1 MTDVNGRVIKSFQPT
16 ALRQVISSENAW
28 RLTRMMERIVEKG
41 GTGVRAAL
49 RGYKVAGKTGTAQK
63 ADPGG
68 GGYSADKYIA
78 SFVGFVPAENPEIV
92 VVVVIDEPR
101 KHHYG
106 GVVAAP
112 VFRHIVRKT
121 LRYLQILPELAT
133 SECTGPGRDSPT
145 RDRREGRL
153 PVRSTQTD
161 GRAGDALRVSCE
173 APSMG

>member
-1 MTDVNGRVIKSFQPT
+1 
-16 ALRQVISSENAW
+16 
-28 RLTRMMERIVEKG
+28 VEKG

-68 GGYSADKYIA
+68 GGYAADKYIS
-78 SFVGFVPAENPEIV
+78 SFVGFVPAQDPEIV

-101 KHHYG
+101 KHNYG

-112 VFRHIVRKT
+112 VFRRIVEKT
-121 LRYLQILPELAT
+121 LRYLKVPPE
-133 SECTGPGRDSPT
+133 
-145 RDRREGRL
+145 
-153 PVRSTQTD
+153 TD

-173 APSMG
+173 APTMG